1 MHPMGLIL
9 PTVKADDPRVLE
21 RRLWEDLHILDLET
35 WSGWNDLY
43 RLKIIDYSVPLMKI
57 LLAMYGYM
65 RSPIC
70 QEAELEEVVVFL
82 GFG

>member
-1 MHPMGLIL
+1 MGLIL